1 MLKRSLKMSFWI
13 WYDYMGGWFI
23 INLTLITPF
32 MFFSLLFFNF
42 VDWIPEL
49 LYPVCISLLF
59 LYFFIAQ
66 LFVANCASHII
77 DEKKSLWIVVIP
89 SINQVF
95 SSKILAGIEFCFLFS
110 TLIFI
115 NYFLDYML
123 DSQNIYLM
131 TIIEVIIFWSLMILY
146 VSFIWLIPSLAWK
159 KLKTLDYL
167 KWGIILSMANPG
179 FTLIVGMCYTM
190 FLMLNFFPVFFFG
203 LGFVFPAIFLVTSYE
218 IMSRKYEAIKK
229 GANLPEQEIY
239 NDARDEFLN
248 RDWIHIIKPWEMR

>member
-23 INLTLITPF
+23 INLILITPF
-32 MFFSLLFFNF
+32 TFFSLLFFNF

-49 LYPVCISLLF
+49 SYPVCISALF

-77 DEKKSLWIVVIP
+77 DEKKSLWSVVIP
-89 SINQVF
+89 SFKQVF
-95 SSKILAGIEFCFLFS
+95 SSKILVGIELSILFS

-115 NYFLDYML
+115 NYLLDYVW
-123 DSQNIYLM
+123 DSQNIYL
-131 TIIEVIIFWSLMILY
+131 TTLIEVIIVWSLIILY
-146 VSFIWLIPSLAWK
+146 PSFIWVIPSIAWK
-159 KLKTLDYL
+159 QLKTLDYL
-167 KWGIILSMANPG
+167 KWGIILSIANPG
-179 FTLIVGMCYTM
+179 FTLIVGICYTT
-190 FLMLNFFPVFFFG
+190 FLILNIFPLFFFG
-203 LGFVFPAIFLVTSYE
+203 LGFVFPAIFLATSYE
-218 IMSRKYEAIKK
+218 IMSRKYEALKK

-239 NDARDEFLN
+239 NDAGDEFLN